1 MKIDKGKSAKL
12 FYTLT
17 ALPDEKLIEKVTPGK
32 PVTFTFG
39 NGQLVEGFEKN
50 LYGLKAGDDFDFI
63 IHSKDAYG
71 PVDPYAIFDVPKDTF
86 EVDGKID
93 EKMLRVGNFI
103 PMTDN
108 YGIKHLGKI
117 IKVLDDAVG
126 FDFNHPLA
134 GKDLRFK
141 GRIVE
146 VFEIK

>member
-1 MKIDKGKSAKL
+1 MKIDKGTSAKL
-12 FYTLT
+12 YYTLT
-17 ALPDEKLIEKVTPGK
+17 TLPDEKIIEKVTPEK

-50 LYGLKAGDDFDFI
+50 LFGLQSGDSFDFVI
-63 IHSKDAYG
+63 KSADAYG

-93 EKMLRVGNFI
+93 EKMLRVGNVI

-117 IKVLDDAVG
+117 IKVLEDAVS

-141 GRIVE
+141 GNIVD
-146 VFEIK
+146 VFKI

>member
-1 MKIDKGKSAKL
+1 MKIEKGRSAKL
-12 FYTLT
+12 YYTMT
-17 ALPDEKLIEKVTPGK
+17 ALPEEKIVEQAGPEK

-39 NGQLVEGFEKN
+39 NGQLVEGFEQK
-50 LYGLKAGDDFDFI
+50 LYGLQAGDDFDFI
-63 IHSKDAYG
+63 IPAKDAFG

-93 EKMLRVGNFI
+93 ENMLKVGNFI

-117 IKVLDDAVG
+117 IKVHADAVS

-141 GRIVE
+141 GRVVE
-146 VFEIK
+146 VIENK